1 MYTYSVYLIAVL
13 MGIKHAIEPDH
24 IVAISTI
31 VCKSKSFSKA
41 SLLGLVW
48 GIGHTLTL
56 FIVGM
61 IAISFKHTIS
71 QETAVLLE
79 KLVGVMIGFLGI
91 KILLNYK
98 NLDHTHIHKSS
109 DSETHK
115 HSHPHTH
122 NHEDHLDKKSNF
134 YDYFK
139 SMIVGLVHGLAGSA
153 AMIILTISTV
163 SSAFEGAMFILC
175 FGIGT
180 IISMFM
186 FTTILGIPF
195 VKSQGFKLN
204 QAMNIV
210 VGLVSITFSAY
221 YILA

>member
-61 IAISFKHTIS
+61 IAISFKQTIS

-91 KILLNYK
+91 KILMNYK
-98 NLDHTHIHKSS
+98 NSNHTHVHESS
-109 DSETHK
+109 DGDKHK

-122 NHEDHLDKKSNF
+122 SHEDHLDKKSNI
-134 YDYFK
+134 YDYLK
-139 SMIVGLVHGLAGSA
+139 SMFVGLVHGLAGSA

-163 SSAFEGAMFILC
+163 SSAFEGALFIFY
-175 FGIGT
+175 FGLGT

-186 FTTILGIPF
+186 FTTLLGIPF

-210 VGLVSITFSAY
+210 VGVVSITFSAY
-221 YILA
+221 YIFA